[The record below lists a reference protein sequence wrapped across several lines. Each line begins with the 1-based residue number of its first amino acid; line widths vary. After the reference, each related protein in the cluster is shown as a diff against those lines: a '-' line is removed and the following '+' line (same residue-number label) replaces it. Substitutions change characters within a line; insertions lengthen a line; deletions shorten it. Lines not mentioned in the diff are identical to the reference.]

1 MKALVSILSSY
12 LDAGPTRSN
21 LRVLLRLLLLL
32 IVLVSAYSVL
42 FHVLMEGEGQKHS
55 WLTGVYWT
63 LTVMTTL
70 GFGDITFTT
79 DAGRLFSIIVLVSG
93 LFFMLVILPFTF
105 IQFFYAPWMEAQARA
120 RAPREL
126 PPTTRRHVLLT
137 AHDPVTA
144 SLIPLLE
151 RYGHPYALLMAGTT
165 EALEL
170 HDRGF
175 KVAVGDA
182 DDPLTWKRMR
192 IERAAMLVANS
203 GDIPNANIVFT
214 ARELS
219 GKVPIVAMAGA
230 SNSRDLL
237 ELAGATEV
245 ILLHEIMAR
254 ALARRVLGHDRN
266 AHVIGEINGLV
277 IAESVVAGT
286 PFEGKTLAQSGIR
299 AATGFSIIG
308 YWDHGRLVTAG
319 PETVLSPKFVLVGAG
334 TRAQVDAYNAAYG
347 GPGSGCH
354 VIIVGAGRVGRGT
367 AQILREAGHHPM
379 VVEKDR
385 TRAESVPGAIHGD
398 IRDIEVLRAAR
409 AREASTI
416 ILTSHDDDTNI
427 ALTILFHRLRDE
439 FQIIARCSNDRNT
452 STLQRAGADLVL
464 SSASMGAN
472 LILNLLRANNHL
484 LLAEGVTLF
493 PAAVPPSMAG
503 RRIAE
508 CAVRSSTGCTI
519 IAIENGGERV
529 LNPGPEELLPPDGTL
544 WLVGT
549 LESEEAF
556 LREFKPEL
564 APIALRRRWKKAAR
578 RAVSGSRS

>member
-1 MKALVSILSSY
+1 MKAIVSILSSY
-12 LDAGPTRSN
+12 LDTGPSRSN
-21 LRVLLRLLLLL
+21 LRVLFRLLL
-32 IVLVSAYSVL
+32 VLVGLVGAYSVL

-79 DAGRLFSIIVLVSG
+79 DTGRLFSIIVLVSG

-126 PPTTRRHVLLT
+126 PSGTRRHVLLT

-151 RYGHPYALLMAGTT
+151 RYDHPYAILMPGTA

-170 HDRGF
+170 HDKGF

-182 DDPLTWKRMR
+182 DDPDTWKRMR
-192 IERAAMLVANS
+192 IERAAMLVANR

-219 GKVPIVAMAGA
+219 PKVPIVAMAGA

-245 ILLHEIMAR
+245 ILLHETMAR

-266 AHVIGEINGLV
+266 AHVIGQIKELV
-277 IAESVVAGT
+277 IAEAVVAGT
-286 PFEGKTLAQSGIR
+286 PFEGKSLAESGIR
-299 AATGFSIIG
+299 SATGFSVIG

-319 PETVLSPKFVLVGAG
+319 PETILSPKLVLVGAG

-347 GPGSGCH
+347 GPGKGCH

-367 AQILREAGHHPM
+367 AAILREAGHDPIL
-379 VVEKDR
+379 VEKDR
-385 TRAESVPGAIHGD
+385 DRAASVAGAIHGD
-398 IRDIEVLRAAR
+398 IRDVEILRAAR

-452 STLQRAGADLVL
+452 GTLQRAGADLVL

-472 LILNLLRANNHL
+472 LILNLLRATNHL

-493 PAAVPPSMAG
+493 PSTVPSSMAG
-503 RRIAE
+503 RRIAD
-508 CAVRSSTGCTI
+508 CAVRSTTGSTI
-519 IAIENGGERV
+519 IAVEQAGERV
-529 LNPGPEELLPPDGTL
+529 LNPGPEQVLPPDGTL

-564 APIALRRRWKKAAR
+564 APVALRRRWKKA
-578 RAVSGSRS
+578 SRKPGGA

>member
-1 MKALVSILSSY
+1 MKALVSVLSSY
-12 LDAGPTRSN
+12 LDTRGSRGN
-21 LRVLLRLLLLL
+21 LRALARLFLVLAAM
-32 IVLVSAYSVL
+32 VSGFSVI

-55 WLTGVYWT
+55 WLTGIYWT

-79 DAGRLFSIIVLVSG
+79 DIGRLFSIIVLVSG
-93 LFFMLVILPFTF
+93 LLFMLVILPFTF

-120 RAPREL
+120 RAPRVL
-126 PPTTRRHVLLT
+126 PEGTRRHVLLT
-137 AHDPVTA
+137 AHDAVTA
-144 SLIPLLE
+144 SLIPLLD
-151 RYGHPYALLMAGTT
+151 RYGHHYTILMPGTA

-170 HDRGF
+170 HDKGL

-182 DDPLTWKRMR
+182 DDPETWKGMR
-192 IERAAMLVANS
+192 IERAAMLVANR

-219 GKVPIVAMAGA
+219 AKVPIVAMAGA

-245 ILLHEIMAR
+245 ILLHETMAR

-266 AHVIGEINGLV
+266 AHVIGESNGLV
-277 IAESVVAGT
+277 IAEAVVAGT
-286 PFEGKTLAQSGIR
+286 PFEGKTLAGSGIR
-299 AATGFSIIG
+299 AATGFTIIG
-308 YWDHGRLVTAG
+308 FWDHGRLVTAG
-319 PETVLSPKFVLVGAG
+319 PDTILSPKFVLVGAG
-334 TRAQVDAYNAAYG
+334 TRAQIEGYNRAYG
-347 GPGSGCH
+347 GPGRGCQ
-354 VIIVGAGRVGRGT
+354 VLIVGAGRVGRLT
-367 AQILREAGHHPM
+367 ASILREAGHEAIL
-379 VVEKDR
+379 VEKDR
-385 TRAESVPGAIHGD
+385 ERAAMVPGAIQGD
-398 IRDIEVLRAAR
+398 VRDVDVLRAAR

-452 STLQRAGADLVL
+452 RTLQRAGADLVL

-472 LILNLLRANNHL
+472 LILNLLRATDHL

-493 PAAVPPSMAG
+493 PSTVPATMAG
-503 RRIAE
+503 RRIAD
-508 CAVRSSTGCTI
+508 CAVRSSTGSTI
-519 IAIENGGERV
+519 IAIEHAGERV
-529 LNPGPEELLPPDGTL
+529 LNPGPDEILPANGIL

-556 LREFKPEL
+556 LRVFKPAL
-564 APIALRRRWKKAAR
+564 APVALRRGWKKSSRQR
-578 RAVSGSRS
+578 RAD

>member
-12 LDAGPTRSN
+12 LDVKGSRGN
-21 LRVLLRLLLLL
+21 LRALGRL
-32 IVLVSAYSVL
+32 VLVLVVMVSSYSVI
-42 FHVLMEGEGQKHS
+42 FHWLMEGEGQKHS

-79 DAGRLFSIIVLVSG
+79 DIGRLFSIIVLVSG
-93 LFFMLVILPFTF
+93 LLFMLVILPFTF

-126 PPTTRRHVLLT
+126 SAGLRRHVLLT
-137 AHDPVTA
+137 AHDSVTA

-151 RYGHPYALLMAGTT
+151 RYGHFYTLLMPGTA

-170 HDRGF
+170 HDKGL

-182 DDPLTWKRMR
+182 DDPETWKRMR
-192 IERAAMLVANS
+192 LERAAMLVANR
-203 GDIPNANIVFT
+203 GDIPNTNIVFT
-214 ARELS
+214 AREAS
-219 GKVPIVAMAGA
+219 AKVPIVAMAGA

-254 ALARRVLGHDRN
+254 ALARRVLGHDLN
-266 AHVIGEINGLV
+266 AHVIGEIKDLV
-277 IAESVVAGT
+277 IAEAVVAGT
-286 PFEGKTLAQSGIR
+286 SFEGKTLAQSGIR
-299 AATGFSIIG
+299 ARTGFSIIG

-319 PETVLSPKFVLVGAG
+319 PETILHPKFVLVGAG
-334 TRAQVDAYNAAYG
+334 TRAQVEAYNSTYG
-347 GPGSGCH
+347 GPGEGCH
-354 VIIVGAGRVGRGT
+354 VIIVGAGRVGRLT
-367 AQILREAGHHPM
+367 ASILRDAGHDAV
-379 VVEKDR
+379 VVEKNPE
-385 TRAESVPGAIHGD
+385 RAAALPGAIPGD
-398 IRDIEVLRAAR
+398 IRDMDVLRAAR
-409 AREASTI
+409 ARDASTI

-452 STLQRAGADLVL
+452 RTLQRAGADLVL

-472 LILNLLRANNHL
+472 LILNLLRATNHL

-493 PAAVPPSMAG
+493 PSTVPRTMAG
-503 RRIAE
+503 RRIAD
-508 CAVRSSTGCTI
+508 CAVRSATGCTI
-519 IAIENGGERV
+519 IAVENAASRI
-529 LNPGPEELLPPDGTL
+529 LNPGPDEVLPADGTL

-564 APIALRRRWKKAAR
+564 APAALRRRWNKASR
-578 RAVSGSRS
+578 RAPRF